1 MYYSP
6 FASIWIIL
14 YYLIAFLFYN
24 AAIILELV
32 GLWFTYRKM
41 GLPGW
46 KGIIP
51 FYSSYVLFEKLWDK
65 KMFWRVII
73 YLCISFGV
81 SILGSVLM
89 IIGAMNAAS
98 EAVNIILI
106 ALGVSFE
113 ISSVV
118 LAILTIVIMFRLY
131 KKMAH
136 AFGLK
141 DAWAWGLL
149 FIPYVMLPIIGFNK
163 NIIYYGPVNQ
173 V

>member
-1 MYYSP
+1 
-6 FASIWIIL
+6 
-14 YYLIAFLFYN
+14 
-24 AAIILELV
+24 
-32 GLWFTYRKM
+32 
-41 GLPGW
+41 
-46 KGIIP
+46 
-51 FYSSYVLFEKLWDK
+51 
-65 KMFWRVII
+65 
-73 YLCISFGV
+73 
-81 SILGSVLM
+81 M